1 MKKEITTD
9 EKNGIVTVSV
19 EIPKR
24 VIPSD
29 PIIQFRTRDIA
40 LMLEK
45 EGIKVSGCRK
55 NDSIIN
61 DSNNSKTAGVW
72 IFSIPK
78 TEQKKESLTK
88 TIDDDK
94 VKQKTKTNSKRGK

>member
-9 EKNGIVTVSV
+9 KKNGIVTVSV

-24 VIPSD
+24 VVPSD
-29 PIIQFRTRDIA
+29 PVIQFRTRDIA

-45 EGIKVSGCRK
+45 EGIKVMGCRK

-61 DSNNSKTAGVW
+61 DSENSKTSGVW

-78 TEQKKESLTK
+78 SEQKKESLTK
-88 TIDDDK
+88 TDK
-94 VKQKTKTNSKRGK
+94 GDNIQPKAKTTSNKKT